1 MKYEIIHLNTLLIL
15 FLFTS
20 IYLLYTNNH
29 LLILRFL
36 IKIQNGMIES
46 LKVSNNTGDTQT
58 TFIINSFKSS
68 LVDNNDNSFKID
80 FQNRDWYESIIN
92 LYLLGL
98 ILSIAK

>member
-1 MKYEIIHLNTLLIL
+1 MKHEIIHLNTLLIL

-20 IYLLYTNNH
+20 IYLLYTNHH

-58 TFIINSFKSS
+58 TFIINSSKSS

-80 FQNRDWYESIIN
+80 FQNRDWYESITN

-98 ILSIAK
+98 ILSITK

>member
-1 MKYEIIHLNTLLIL
+1 MKYEIIHLNSLLLL

-29 LLILRFL
+29 ILILRFL

-46 LKVSNNTGDTQT
+46 LIISNNTGDTQT
-58 TFIINSFKSS
+58 TFIINSSKSS
-68 LVDNNDNSFKID
+68 LVDINDNSFKID
-80 FQNRDWYESIIN
+80 FQNRDWYESITN

>member
-1 MKYEIIHLNTLLIL
+1 
-15 FLFTS
+15 
-20 IYLLYTNNH
+20 
-29 LLILRFL
+29 
-36 IKIQNGMIES
+36 MIES
-46 LKVSNNTGDTQT
+46 LIISNNTGDTQT